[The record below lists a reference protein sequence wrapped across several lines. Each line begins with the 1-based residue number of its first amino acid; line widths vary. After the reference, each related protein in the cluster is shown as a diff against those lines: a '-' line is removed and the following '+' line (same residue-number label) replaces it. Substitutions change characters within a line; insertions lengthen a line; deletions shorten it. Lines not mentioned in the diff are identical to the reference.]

1 MFPSTRIDEFR
12 LLLAFFPT
20 KPVSLFHR
28 WVFSFYSSE
37 APVVNHPD
45 EPGNEEA
52 AAGEPVDQTS
62 KTVIGDADV
71 TQVTQAGLVGPSGEH
86 QAVGNDDLTE
96 PQPIEDEEESPYK
109 YELLKPLGKGGFAWV
124 YLVRNLDLDRKE
136 AIKILNVD
144 LTEDPDVVNR
154 FVKEARIAA
163 KFLHQNI
170 VTIYEVHKRGNWTTI
185 NAPEKI
191 QQRHR
196 EPFVYFT
203 MSFVEG
209 RSAAD
214 LVRKTRLPQREA
226 LSIVMDACAALDYAH
241 GRGVVHRDIKPDN
254 ILVDRRGRGIVMDFG
269 IAKAADQTRQ
279 TAAGTFMGTARY
291 VSPEQAM
298 GREIDGRSDIYSLGI
313 TLYELVTG
321 RVPFD
326 SDQWMTV
333 LYQHI
338 NEPPPPPDMFFEDID
353 RDLRAVI
360 LKMLEKKPENR
371 FQTAAEVLD
380 TLRAIHTKLG
390 GVNRQTE
397 LMDNIA
403 TRQDLRQ
410 VEEPTVVTEIPSVA
424 TDKPPVR
431 TEQRDAQKETG
442 ERPTTGIEELKPAG
456 LIKPLAIGIAVMAL
470 IVVAVVL
477 LWPKAAPDPQPP
489 PLQQGDMLVS
499 AFPKGSIVKIINEQG
514 ASVPYEQNELPQVFR
529 LPEGKYTF
537 VINYRGTTK
546 EVTGYVSPE
555 MSLSKA
561 HAEFELELDSFLLED
576 LQ

>member
-1 MFPSTRIDEFR
+1 M
-12 LLLAFFPT
+12 
-20 KPVSLFHR
+20 
-28 WVFSFYSSE
+28 
-37 APVVNHPD
+37 VNHPE
-45 EPGNEEA
+45 EPGKEEA
-52 AAGEPVDQTS
+52 AAGEPTDQTRE
-62 KTVIGDADV
+62 TVIGDVDA
-71 TQVTQAGLVGPSGEH
+71 TQVTQAGLVGPSGDHE
-86 QAVGNDDLTE
+86 AAGNEDLTE
-96 PQPIEDEEESPYK
+96 PQPIEEDEESPYK

-170 VTIYEVHKRGNWTTI
+170 VTIYEVHKRGDWETI

-214 LVRKTRLPQREA
+214 LVRKTRMPQREA

-338 NEPPPPPDMFFEDID
+338 NEPPPPPDMFFEGID

-431 TEQRDAQKETG
+431 TEQRDAQKEAG
-442 ERPTTGIEELKPAG
+442 ERPATGIEELKPAG
-456 LIKPLAIGIAVMAL
+456 LVKPLAIGVAVMAL
-470 IVVAVVL
+470 IVVIAVL
-477 LWPKAAPDPQPP
+477 MWPKPDPDPQPP

-514 ASVPYEQNELPQVFR
+514 GSVPYEQNELPQVFR

-555 MSLSKA
+555 MPLSKA

>member
-1 MFPSTRIDEFR
+1 MVS
-12 LLLAFFPT
+12 PT
-20 KPVSLFHR
+20 
-28 WVFSFYSSE
+28 
-37 APVVNHPD
+37 
-45 EPGNEEA
+45 
-52 AAGEPVDQTS
+52 
-62 KTVIGDADV
+62 DV
-71 TQVTQAGLVGPSGEH
+71 TQITQAGLVAASGEGD
-86 QAVGNDDLTE
+86 VDTE
-96 PQPIEDEEESPYK
+96 PQVIEEETESPYK

-144 LTEDPDVVNR
+144 LTEDADVVNR

-170 VTIYEVHKRGNWTTI
+170 VTIYEVHKRGNWNRI
-185 NAPEKI
+185 KAPEKI
-191 QQRHR
+191 QNRHA

-214 LVRKTRLPQREA
+214 LVRKNRMPQRES

-380 TLRAIHTKLG
+380 TLRSIHGKLG

-403 TRQDLRQ
+403 TRQDLKQ
-410 VEEPTVVTEIPSVA
+410 IEEPTVVTEIPSVA
-424 TDKPPVR
+424 GSKPPVR
-431 TEQRDAQKETG
+431 TEQREAQQKVEG
-442 ERPTTGIEELKPAG
+442 EERPPTGIEELKPNS
-456 LIKPLAIGIAVMAL
+456 LIKPLAIGGTLIAL
-470 IVVAVVL
+470 VVVLAIL
-477 LWPKAAPDPQPP
+477 LWPKAGPAPDPVPV
-489 PLQQGDMLVS
+489 PLREGNLLVS
-499 AFPKGSIVKIINEQG
+499 AFPKGSIVKITDEQG
-514 ASVPYEQNELPQVFR
+514 REVNHDQRELPQMFR

-537 VINYRGTTK
+537 VINYGGLTQ
-546 EVTGYVSPE
+546 EISAYVSPE